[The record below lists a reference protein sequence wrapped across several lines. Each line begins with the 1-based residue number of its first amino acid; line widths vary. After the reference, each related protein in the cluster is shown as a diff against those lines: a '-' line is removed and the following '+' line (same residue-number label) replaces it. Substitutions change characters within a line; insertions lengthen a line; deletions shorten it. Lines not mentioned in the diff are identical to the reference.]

1 MPDQRVT
8 FFLYKGGACCGL
20 VIDPKIPYSIL
31 LEGQIGLSAN
41 FQMED
46 LVCVS
51 NSNLHERNNMELFRV
66 SAANRDYQLPGLLAR
81 DYEWADHTG

>member
-51 NSNLHERNNMELFRV
+51 ISLSPMYYVTLVVIQESEVN
-66 SAANRDYQLPGLLAR
+66 
-81 DYEWADHTG
+81 